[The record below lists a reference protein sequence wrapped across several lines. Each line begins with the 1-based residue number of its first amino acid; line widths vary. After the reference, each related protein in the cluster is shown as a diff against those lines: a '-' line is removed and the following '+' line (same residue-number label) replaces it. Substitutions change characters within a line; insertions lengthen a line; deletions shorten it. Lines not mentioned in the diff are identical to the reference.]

1 MKIRQPRSHCLSFHH
16 NLAFARLDEIDEKH
30 VSNCSAC
37 REFQQ
42 CGATIKLSDGLSGLV
57 GLSAPPWQQIK
68 AKILENDRR
77 RRREEILQ
85 RIPSA
90 AFELKSAVLSLSL
103 AIFLVISLSTI
114 TSNSG
119 RVLSGQ
125 QNILHKVFEQL
136 SKLPLSRV
144 DAPNPFKID

>member
-1 MKIRQPRSHCLSFHH
+1 MKIRETGSHCLRFRN

-37 REFQQ
+37 RELQQ
-42 CGATIKLSDGLSGLV
+42 SGAAIKLSDGLSSLG

-68 AKILENDRR
+68 AKILENERR
-77 RRREEILQ
+77 VRREEIRQ

-90 AFELKSAVLSLSL
+90 AFELKSAVLSFSL

-114 TSNSG
+114 TSNG
-119 RVLSGQ
+119 GQVLSGQ
-125 QNILHKVFEQL
+125 QNILHKVVAQL
-136 SKLPLSRV
+136 NKLPLSRADV
-144 DAPNPFKID
+144 ANPLKID